1 MTKSIELA
9 ETVVGALSPLV
20 SLLRIPRSEAVILW
34 VRTFRLTLSGTEV
47 RFASGERAAGW
58 NLTISERDHGELM
71 RLNWSAASIDVV
83 TFRQG
88 KWPGRLE
95 AALPISSIGA
105 GFADFNFARQAE
117 HEVSLGRLSVDQT
130 HAARHFSDTLRAMNI
145 R

>member
-20 SLLRIPRSEAVILW
+20 SLLRLPRGEAVVLW
-34 VRTFRLTLSGTEV
+34 VGTFQLTLSGTEV

-58 NLTISERDHGELM
+58 KLTISERENGEVM
-71 RLNWSAASIDVV
+71 RLNWSAASIDVI
-83 TFRQG
+83 TFRQA

-105 GFADFNFARQAE
+105 GFADFSFAKQAE
-117 HEVSLGRLSVDQT
+117 HEV
-130 HAARHFSDTLRAMNI
+130 
-145 R
+145 